1 MTRHPSKGNN
11 HHGHQEGSPAKTTEA
26 PKGPFVHQLQL
37 YLVGGQQF
45 TVNEV
50 TDTVDMPRNVIA
62 FVNAWREKKDVW
74 HSPNNDPR
82 FGVRV
87 RDVSMIRI
95 PRRPSGP
102 RLSRPKPPRRKK
114 RPSNRLTLLGSAHE
128 ADHRRHQ
135 ALQVGRRP

>member
-1 MTRHPSKGNN
+1 MATKKEAPA
-11 HHGHQEGSPAKTTEA
+11 QAPAKTTEA

-87 RDVSMIRI
+87 RDVSMYEYR
-95 PRRPSGP
+95 
-102 RLSRPKPPRRKK
+102 
-114 RPSNRLTLLGSAHE
+114 
-128 ADHRRHQ
+128 
-135 ALQVGRRP
+135 VGRPAPAQQAEAAKKEEKAE

>member
-1 MTRHPSKGNN
+1 MATKK
-11 HHGHQEGSPAKTTEA
+11 EALAKTTEA

-87 RDVSMIRI
+87 RDVSMYEYR
-95 PRRPSGP
+95 
-102 RLSRPKPPRRKK
+102 
-114 RPSNRLTLLGSAHE
+114 
-128 ADHRRHQ
+128 
-135 ALQVGRRP
+135 VGRPAPAQQAEAAKKEEKAE